1 MKARIL
7 KHTRA
12 DRVAIHESRLDAR
25 KGPPYVQTGSKAVSE
40 RLRRAILQIEQE
52 MKDNEPIVQKLFKQ
66 AGIEPD
72 LAVVSSVLKYHK
84 TLKKL
89 AKE

>member
-1 MKARIL
+1 M
-7 KHTRA
+7 
-12 DRVAIHESRLDAR
+12 
-25 KGPPYVQTGSKAVSE
+25 SE
-40 RLRRAILQIEQE
+40 RLRRAILQLEKE
-52 MKDNEPIVQKLFKQ
+52 MKENEPIVDRLFKQ

-72 LAVVSSVLKYHK
+72 PIVMSSVLKYHK

>member
-1 MKARIL
+1 M
-7 KHTRA
+7 
-12 DRVAIHESRLDAR
+12 
-25 KGPPYVQTGSKAVSE
+25 SE
-40 RLRRAILQIEQE
+40 RLRRAILQLEKE
-52 MKDNEPIVQKLFKQ
+52 MKDNKSEVTKLFKE

-72 LAVVSSVLKYHK
+72 PVVVSSVLKYHK